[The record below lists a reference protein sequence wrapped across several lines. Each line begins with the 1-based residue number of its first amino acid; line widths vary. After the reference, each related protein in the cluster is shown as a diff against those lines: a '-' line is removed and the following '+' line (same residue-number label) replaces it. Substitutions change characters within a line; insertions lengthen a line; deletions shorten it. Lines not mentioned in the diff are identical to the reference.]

1 MKKTIFFSLILI
13 IFSVPAC
20 AKTETQLEDKITLES
35 AIEQYE
41 NTSRNLIEITATQ
54 LYSDNPESKLFKQWN
69 LNL

>member
-13 IFSVPAC
+13 IFSVSAC

-41 NTSRNLIEITATQ
+41 NTIDL
-54 LYSDNPESKLFKQWN
+54 
-69 LNL
+69 